1 MKNFILFCIVVLGL
15 GVMYRFVNKDSLM
28 GVTRSVLPVKEA
40 GLLNGIV
47 LGDKDGFEYGFYKR
61 LVDSGLLH
69 VVVASGTNV
78 MLISGLIIENLAY
91 ILGRKRSIVFGIFLV
106 WNYVFLVGLEAPV
119 LRAAILISIF
129 YWAQLLGR
137 KYDLWRGLGLTVF
150 VMLMIDWEMV
160 KSVSF
165 WLSIMAFLGVITRQ
179 QLKQLGGQVVFI
191 SKNKYSN
198 GIATSRLKAG
208 FAMTLINDLLTT
220 LWVVIWVTP
229 ILSMVFGRIGVLTP
243 IFNALVLFLVELIS
257 LWGGL
262 GMFVGVFVPIL
273 GKVLLYLIYPLLKY
287 FVWVIETGASV
298 SLNINISFNWFMLI
312 GWYMVLFY
320 FLIRHPERE
329 RRI

>member
-1 MKNFILFCIVVLGL
+1 MARHSFFKNFILFFIVVLGL

-28 GVTRSVLPVKEA
+28 GIVKSVLPVREA
-40 GLLNGIV
+40 GLLSGIV
-47 LGDKDGFEYGFYKR
+47 LGDKEGFEYSFYKG

-78 MLISGLIIENLAY
+78 MLVAGLVIENLAY
-91 ILGRKRSIVFGIFLV
+91 VLGRKRSIVFGIFLV

-119 LRAAILISIF
+119 LRAAILISVF

-179 QLKQLGGQVVFI
+179 QCNG
-191 SKNKYSN
+191 SD
-198 GIATSRLKAG
+198 GIATSRLRAG
-208 FAMTLINDLLTT
+208 LAMTLMRDFLMT
-220 LWVVIWVTP
+220 LWVGVWVTP
-229 ILSMVFGRIGVLTP
+229 ILSMVFGKISLLTP
-243 IFNALVLFLVELIS
+243 IFNALVLFLVELVS
-257 LWGGL
+257 LLGGV
-262 GMFVGVFVPIL
+262 GMFIGVFVPVL
-273 GKVLLYLIYPLLKY
+273 GKILLYLIYPLLKY
-287 FVWVIETGASV
+287 FVWVIEVGASV
-298 SLNINISFNWFMLI
+298 NLSISISFNWFMLI